1 MPDSRRQFLT
11 RALLATPLAARTVP
25 AIAAQ
30 PSRHAAKRAI
40 SGTAVAGRTTDPRI
54 PFFVVPG
61 GNAVDS
67 AVATALIA
75 AVQAPSQTG
84 IGGYGLSAIVCANGS
99 DRITAVD
106 ANSAAPQSLSSDLFR
121 PQADGTVPGRINE
134 TGWLAAGVPGVLAGL
149 QLLIDQFASLKL
161 HTLLQPALKLARD
174 GYPWPEGYARAIATR
189 PIFAT
194 DPGSRQLYFRNGSPL
209 AAGEVFRNPALA
221 DLLQTLADRN
231 SVDDFY
237 RGGIAQQLAAEFERN
252 GGLVTAADLAAYQAI
267 AVKPLILTHGNRSVC
282 TPPLTAGGLSV
293 LQMLKTWLSLPGT
306 IRDNAEMSLHATAET
321 MRWAWRDRLTLLG
334 DPAIESIPVDR
345 LLSDLNAQQSAAAI
359 ADAVQQKKILTHD
372 LQPNGQSGTIN
383 ISAADDQG
391 NMIALTLT
399 HGNGF
404 GAGVTAAGLGL
415 TLGHGMSRFDP
426 RPGHPNGPRPG
437 KKPLHNMVPVIALE
451 GSQAAFAI
459 GGAGGRKIPNSIFSV
474 LRPWLAE
481 NVSLERALTEPR
493 LHTEGTAVMEV
504 TADGSVQK
512 ATLEQLGYTVRTAGS
527 AALAAQPKL

>member
-25 AIAAQ
+25 AIAAR
-30 PSRHAAKRAI
+30 PFGRAAKRAI
-40 SGTAVAGRTTDPRI
+40 SGTTVAGRTTDPRI

-194 DPGSRQLYFRNGSPL
+194 DTGSSVVDRALQLHGGYGY
-209 AAGEVFRNPALA
+209 
-221 DLLQTLADRN
+221 LQD
-231 SVDDFY
+231 Y
-237 RGGIAQQLAAEFERN
+237 PIERF
-252 GGLVTAADLAAYQAI
+252 
-267 AVKPLILTHGNRSVC
+267 
-282 TPPLTAGGLSV
+282 
-293 LQMLKTWLSLPGT
+293 
-306 IRDNAEMSLHATAET
+306 
-321 MRWAWRDRLTLLG
+321 WRDLRVH
-334 DPAIESIPVDR
+334 SI
-345 LLSDLNAQQSAAAI
+345 
-359 ADAVQQKKILTHD
+359 
-372 LQPNGQSGTIN
+372 
-383 ISAADDQG
+383 
-391 NMIALTLT
+391 
-399 HGNGF
+399 
-404 GAGVTAAGLGL
+404 
-415 TLGHGMSRFDP
+415 
-426 RPGHPNGPRPG
+426 
-437 KKPLHNMVPVIALE
+437 LE
-451 GSQAAFAI
+451 GTNQIMRVIVS
-459 GGAGGRKIPNSIFSV
+459 RDM
-474 LRPWLAE
+474 LR
-481 NVSLERALTEPR
+481 
-493 LHTEGTAVMEV
+493 
-504 TADGSVQK
+504 Q
-512 ATLEQLGYTVRTAGS
+512 
-527 AALAAQPKL
+527 